1 MSRTKRHVLVLAAVL
16 AVSACA
22 KPEVPFESNFHRLD
36 YNVIDIKTSIDP
48 QTGNIIRV
56 IRWRY
61 ADGVTTTTTDVIL
74 PGGDIERRRQ
84 EHLPTPE
91 ARFTD

>member
-1 MSRTKRHVLVLAAVL
+1 MSPANRRILFL
-16 AVSACA
+16 AVAVALSACA
-22 KPEVPFESNFHRLD
+22 KQEVPYQSNFHRLD

-61 ADGVTTTTTDVIL
+61 ADGVTTTTTDAIL

-84 EHLPTPE
+84 ERLPTPE